1 MADHERR
8 IKALEGMEMPVMSS
22 GANASDI
29 DTASILKA
37 VSMVKNELTTFKEK
51 TSVDL
56 DQLRIELKGYTDKE
70 TGEVRTQMSSKIT
83 DMGE

>member
-1 MADHERR
+1 M
-8 IKALEGMEMPVMSS
+8 IK
-22 GANASDI
+22 
-29 DTASILKA
+29 ILR
-37 VSMVKNELTTFKEK
+37 MVLISLNKEK